1 MGREL
6 KSNDE
11 ARVVMTLTSAQI
23 CGKCR
28 ECMDQCAAFLV
39 RVKA

>member
-1 MGREL
+1 LGREL

-11 ARVVMTLTSAQI
+11 AGVVITAPSARI
-23 CGKCR
+23 SCECR
-28 ECMDQCAAFLV
+28 DCMDQCAAFLV